1 MDTRIGRWISVD
13 RVVQP
18 YQSPYCSMDNDPV
31 VYNDPMGDKIKAKR
45 KVRRAMKRAA
55 RQADRADKT
64 SKAMDKY
71 RRLKTDDEVHE
82 FHAEDG
88 ADAIDA
94 LNKAC
99 ANANDP
105 DFESGESIGV
115 DARTKE
121 SVKFEW
127 STDGEVEASNG
138 SSSRFR
144 SGNDPK
150 SVNIGM
156 LLEYRSAVQIA
167 GQPETPDEDVLT
179 VDGFAMENRITQLPL
194 STLSVVLNVQRSPSP
209 DVIAGRENWV
219 QKFGALSAS
228 IDERTM
234 VAAYAIHTI
243 SIMVD
248 VMVPQG
254 SLGRRIWKKADR
266 PSWAVGPEYKLKK

>member
-1 MDTRIGRWISVD
+1 
-13 RVVQP
+13 
-18 YQSPYCSMDNDPV
+18 
-31 VYNDPMGDKIKAKR
+31 
-45 KVRRAMKRAA
+45 
-55 RQADRADKT
+55 
-64 SKAMDKY
+64 
-71 RRLKTDDEVHE
+71 
-82 FHAEDG
+82 
-88 ADAIDA
+88 
-94 LNKAC
+94 
-99 ANANDP
+99 
-105 DFESGESIGV
+105 
-115 DARTKE
+115 
-121 SVKFEW
+121 
-127 STDGEVEASNG
+127 VEASNG

-144 SGNDPK
+144 RGNDPK
-150 SVNIGM
+150 TVNIGM
-156 LLEYRSAVQIA
+156 LLEYRSAVQIS

-254 SLGRRIWKKADR
+254 FLGRRIWKKADR
-266 PSWAVGPEYKLKK
+266 PSWAVGPEFKLQK